1 MKIAVLLGGLRF
13 DSQRRIIN
21 GILENA
27 VEDDANVYIFT
38 CDVWTYSSADYNA
51 GEHSIFELP
60 DFSEYDGVILH
71 GDTVYDSDVMDAVV
85 AKIKKS
91 GVPCISLNIEYPGIY
106 CLGMENEQ
114 GVYEITDHFIKE
126 HHAKRL
132 GFISG
137 PESNKDAAGRLNG
150 FRKAL
155 LENHVRYDESYVFYG
170 DYHPDSG
177 KEAIEYFYDM
187 PGRFPDAIV
196 AANDEMALG
205 AFYALQELGYDVPGQ
220 VLLSGYDNAYVARHH
235 YPRITSVKRP
245 ELELGKE
252 AYNKL
257 KAVINGEKIKKKT
270 LLEST
275 VVYAQSCGCECDE
288 EEPKEEF
295 RRTVVKDK
303 LHVTNYSEIVRS
315 SSADF
320 TGVETF
326 EQLLSQIRRYLMLT
340 DAKEFYMCLCELE
353 QPDIEALAV
362 GKKRIDEDS
371 VMGYQS
377 EVYIPIALNNGV
389 FKEYGKY
396 DIKQIL
402 PSQVTDGK
410 KGQFYT
416 IVPLHYQSRSF
427 GYCVLGN
434 SRLMMDSDLFHL
446 FIMNINNAL
455 ENVRKQNMLNSM
467 VQKLNK
473 MWIYDS
479 LTGVF
484 NRAGFFRFAY
494 EMVTEAKEKRQ
505 NLFVLFLDLDGL
517 KSINDRFGHDVGDEF
532 IKAMSKI
539 LMQVHKHGQLLMRY
553 GGDEFVVMTINFTKQ
568 DAEAYIGQI
577 KGYIDTYNE
586 VEKKVYKLDASM
598 GYTIMNPREESFDLE
613 ELIESADREMY
624 KVKNLKKQHKAE
636 TENQN
641 SGE

>member
-51 GEHSIFELP
+51 GEHSIFRLP
-60 DFSEYDGVILH
+60 DFAEYDGVILH
-71 GDTVYDSDVMDAVV
+71 GDTVYDSDVIDGVV
-85 AKIKKS
+85 RKIKEA

-106 CLGMENEQ
+106 CLGMENEK
-114 GVYEITDHFIKE
+114 GVYEIANHFIKE
-126 HHAKRL
+126 HSARRL

-137 PESNKDAAGRLNG
+137 PESNKEAAGRLNG

-155 LENHVRYDESYVFYG
+155 LDNQIRYDESYVFYG

-205 AFYALQELGYDVPGQ
+205 AFYALQDIGYEVPGQ
-220 VLLSGYDNAYVARHH
+220 VLLSGYDNAYVARNHS
-235 YPRITSVKRP
+235 PRITSVKRS
-245 ELELGKE
+245 ETELGRE
-252 AYNKL
+252 AYNRL
-257 KAVINGEKIKKKT
+257 KAVIEGESIEEKKI
-270 LLEST
+270 LEST
-275 VVYAQSCGCECDE
+275 VVFAESCGCQSS
-288 EEPKEEF
+288 EPKQDADF
-295 RRTVVKDK
+295 RRNVVKDK

-320 TGVETF
+320 TGVETM
-326 EQLLSQIRRYLMLT
+326 EALLNQIRRYLLLI
-340 DAKEFYMCLCELE
+340 DAKEFYMCMCELE
-353 QPDIEALAV
+353 QADIENLAV
-362 GKKRIDEDS
+362 GKKRIDEES
-371 VMGYQS
+371 AVGYKS
-377 EVYIPIALNNGV
+377 EVYVPIALQNGT
-389 FKEYGKY
+389 FKEYEKY
-396 DIKQIL
+396 DIRQIL
-402 PSQVTDGK
+402 PQQVTEGK

-416 IVPLHYQSRSF
+416 IVPLHYQSRNF
-427 GYCVLGN
+427 GYCVLAN
-434 SRLMMDSDLFHL
+434 SRLLMDSDLFHL

-484 NRAGFFRFAY
+484 NRAGFFRFAD
-494 EMVTEAKEKRQ
+494 EMVVEAKEKRQ

-517 KSINDRFGHDVGDEF
+517 KGINDKFGHDVGDEF
-532 IKAMSKI
+532 IKAMGKI
-539 LMQVHKHGQLLMRY
+539 MMQVHKHGQLLMRY
-553 GGDEFVVMTINFTKQ
+553 GGDEFVVMALNFSHE
-568 DAEAYIGQI
+568 DAHAYVAQI
-577 KGYIDTYNE
+577 KEYIDAYNE
-586 VEKKVYKLDASM
+586 EENKVYKLDASM
-598 GYTIMNPREESFDLE
+598 GYTIMNPREKGFDLE

-624 KVKNLKKQHKAE
+624 KVKNFKKQQKVVEENDAE
-636 TENQN
+636 
-641 SGE
+641 